1 MYSLF
6 TQAARIALH
15 HTLDEG
21 QLSYQDTGFHG
32 WDLDGSVS
40 VMFRP
45 PEHFLHQTGLK
56 RFQLLPQTLCH
67 YLVFTPIH
75 QDRHYTVLQHRPGR
89 KGTDVT
95 LEDINAARMEE
106 GTSSFLDVLINGLRI
121 QNRAFWML
129 SSTDFVSRRS
139 PLHQN
144 PKHFATSPTGIIDP
158 STTHVRSATFR
169 SLEKSTISHFL
180 KFNLSRFS

>member
-75 QDRHYTVLQHRPGR
+75 QDRHHTVLQHRPGR

-129 SSTDFVSRRS
+129 SST
-139 PLHQN
+139 
-144 PKHFATSPTGIIDP
+144 TSYPEDHP
-158 STTHVRSATFR
+158 STRIPNTLPHHPLALLT
-169 SLEKSTISHFL
+169 LQPHM
-180 KFNLSRFS
+180 